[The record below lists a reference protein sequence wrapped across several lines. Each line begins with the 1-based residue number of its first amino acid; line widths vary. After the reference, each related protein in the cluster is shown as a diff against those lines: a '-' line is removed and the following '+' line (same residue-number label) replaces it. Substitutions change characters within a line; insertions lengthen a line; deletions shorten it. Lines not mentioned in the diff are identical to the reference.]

1 METLIESKICSK
13 CGEKKGLEV
22 YSIHSGTRRRSDC
35 KKCRSISDKEYRD
48 KNRNVLNE
56 QKRGYYK
63 KNKEHLIE
71 YQKKYYSE
79 NQDYVKNR
87 NIELYNKTKKENK
100 EKTLEKERLN
110 PEKLI
115 ICKKCEESKNYSDFD
130 FISWGRR
137 KKICKECDGKRF
149 NNKLTQTLEDE
160 RLNQNKTIFC
170 LKCENEFQFDKF
182 PLKHGVRGN
191 VCNECNKIRQTEYTK
206 RNSEKTLLRTLEEEK
221 NNPTKVIE
229 CKKCK
234 EVKSYVYYSIHPFGT
249 RRNVCK
255 VCVGINKKKYEEE
268 HLEETLKYRQQ
279 WRDENP
285 EKISEGHR
293 RYKKQLKK
301 PQKPKWVDENVIK
314 NIYKKMN
321 RLNKESGYSKYD
333 VDHII
338 PLNGDIV
345 CGLHVE
351 NNLRIISHKEN
362 TEKSNKFIS
371 CSDSKLPPNEIEL
384 DPLLLVDL

>member
-255 VCVGINKKKYEEE
+255 VCVGIHKKKYEEE

-285 EKISEGHR
+285 DKISEGLR

-351 NNLRIISHKEN
+351 NNLRIILHKEN
-362 TEKSNKFIS
+362 TVKSNKFIS
-371 CSDSKLPPNEIEL
+371 CSDSELPPNEIEL
-384 DPLLLVDL
+384 DPSLLVDL